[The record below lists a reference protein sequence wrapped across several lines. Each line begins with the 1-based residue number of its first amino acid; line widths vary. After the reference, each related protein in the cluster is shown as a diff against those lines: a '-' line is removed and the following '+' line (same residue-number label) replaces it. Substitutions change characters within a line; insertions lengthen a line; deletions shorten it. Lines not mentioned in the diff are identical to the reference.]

1 MVIWIAIALIL
12 SRVGSWGGGWRIG
25 VNSEQFLRPNSGLIQ
40 RNGSSK
46 RLGGKTPVIQDLK
59 ALVWGGLVA
68 IVGGL
73 IGVGGAEFR
82 IPVLAKVFHYRPL
95 PMVIINLM
103 ISLVTVTFSLVF
115 RSGVIEL
122 ETVIAHGGII
132 LNLLCGSLLGS
143 YLGVRYATAIPEE
156 ALRRVIVVFLVV
168 LSLVLLGHHF
178 ILGLVGWTMP
188 RGLQVVVGVLAG
200 LVIGLF
206 SSLLGVAGGELL
218 IPTITLVFG
227 VDIRLAG
234 SLSLVISLFTILM
247 GLGKYQSQGAFVRVR
262 KDGRFILFMA
272 LGSAIGAGIGGYLL
286 RYVTSDFIYIILGLV
301 LLGSAWKLSQEE
313 GD

>member
-1 MVIWIAIALIL
+1 MI
-12 SRVGSWGGGWRIG
+12 R
-25 VNSEQFLRPNSGLIQ
+25 
-40 RNGSSK
+40 
-46 RLGGKTPVIQDLK
+46 DLK

-68 IVGGL
+68 IFGGL

-82 IPVLAKVFHYRPL
+82 IPVLAKVFHYSPL

-115 RSGVIEL
+115 RSGVIGL

-143 YLGVRYATAIPEE
+143 YLGVRYATAINEQ
-156 ALRRVIVVFLVV
+156 ALRRIIVVFLVV
-168 LSLVLLGHHF
+168 LSLVLLGHNV

-234 SLSLVISLFTILM
+234 SLSLVISFLTVLM
-247 GLGKYQSQGAFVRVR
+247 GLTKYRSQGMFGRVR
-262 KDGRFILFMA
+262 KDRRFILFMA
-272 LGSAIGAGIGGYLL
+272 LGSAVGAGVGGYLL
-286 RYVTSDFIYIILGLV
+286 QYVTSDFIYIILGVL
-301 LLGSAWKLSQEE
+301 LLGSALKLSQEE
-313 GD
+313 GE